1 MLCSYKLFD
10 TFGYIKCSIKFIFK
24 MVSNIYYVGK
34 INISNKMFAR
44 AIVTY
49 DDVTQAFGAC
59 VKFVE
64 RNHFYFECCSG
75 K

>member
-1 MLCSYKLFD
+1 MFLQAIC
-10 TFGYIKCSIKFIFK
+10 YILVFK
-24 MVSNIYYVGK
+24 MLSNIYYVGK
-34 INISNKMFAR
+34 IKVSYQMFAR

-49 DDVTQAFGAC
+49 DAVTQALGAC

-64 RNHFYFECCSG
+64 RNHLYSECCSG